1 MGICGSSNES
11 SENINLTKRR
21 QNNSNNQKHQKT
33 ENNSTNNTST
43 NNKNITII
51 NNKTII
57 KKIIKNKKL
66 LEFTEKKIYQD
77 SLINATD
84 DLPYNE
90 IKKKKVEILQNEINL
105 ISEKVNDYLNQNIK
119 LNKIKLD
126 EIKNILQNENTIS
139 IIKEKIYQ
147 KINAYENDN
156 SKHNL
161 EYLKIILVGRK
172 KIGKTDLIKYIL
184 KLEENESNYIYK
196 NEDFKEYTS
205 EYVPYL
211 KLVEYKGIGFDK
223 DSKPE
228 IIGRD
233 IFNYIDS
240 LQKKKSNDLIHCIWY
255 CITET
260 KFEAPEIDVLK
271 KLKHAYQNDN
281 VLPVIVVYTRT
292 EINETAD
299 KMEQHIKNQNIDTVF
314 IKTSA
319 KDFEMMN
326 GKIIKAFGR
335 KELLEATLE
344 KCTQSLQGELINLMT
359 SKIAE
364 NIKNELLDMNKEIKN
379 NIQEK
384 MENKF
389 MENFN
394 VVKND
399 GELIDYILNIL
410 LENLKDFYGKNI
422 SNKTFN
428 LLNDSLF
435 IKDIKFLI
443 KNYKSKIKDIINPII
458 EQKSI
463 EFLDMQAKIEIS
475 NGNTNIKHK
484 RTLNDYKKIIEIFL
498 KKNLYYISQKL
509 LIAYIIQ
516 EIYTKFFEDYRKEL
530 NLILEGLMNINSKN
544 PKDNKEIKSL
554 LEHCFLVKLKDFGI
568 KWDINLNI
576 QNKPLEKSNIDLPDR
591 NDIESRELV
600 KKNNNELNTNSFIFN
615 QDINV
620 IDESNNDIDKFYKNQ
635 DDNNNKWFPFEEGK
649 EWKYMKSKEDKE
661 LLKKFLQNLEIQ
673 DSFFNLKNDDQIFVA
688 LKNDLKKDLINFLN
702 QKKGDFMQNIHKIYL
717 KKKFPLDKDI
727 IQKIIEK
734 EKISLI
740 YETRIK
746 NKFDKI
752 NNDMNLTNIN
762 YMTILV
768 LGRSGIGKSSLINA
782 LLKKEVAHND
792 VGFFCTLNNDSY
804 RGENTFSFLNF
815 IDTRGTQLDEIISL
829 DKIVKNAKEVIDKMK
844 LEAKKNNDY
853 NKNIQCIYYCIKGI
867 NFEESEKKAILE
879 LKNNKENIPLIV
891 VFTQGIKK
899 DEVNYMKNIIENEL
913 KLPFISVLSKKI
925 DLMDSYGLNDLL
937 KMTLNQC
944 QQSIKGNVYRSIE
957 NIISQSIKKDL
968 EKINADIKCNINNK
982 LLNKFFDFNKK
993 VNENDLY
1000 ESIYNYIQ
1008 IFFIEYMYFENND
1021 DKIELSEESKND
1033 LNKSKIINDYIKSY
1047 IDFYQKKSEEMIK
1060 PILENKSLEYLDM
1073 QAKKEKKLYKSI
1085 NTENK
1090 NDRNGFKK
1098 IINDFL
1104 CLNFYYISQK
1114 YCIYRLILDISEIF
1128 SENLEKQMNQ
1138 IVNTN
1143 IQKKVSKDL
1152 ILDSFNKIFD
1162 LFRHGIYQPY
1172 PNEIIY
1178 QDDNY
1183 KDDNYYNAKNNH
1195 ILEKENN
1202 YGCPYPSI

>member
-1 MGICGSSNES
+1 MGICGSPNDSND
-11 SENINLTKRR
+11 NKKLMKRR
-21 QNNSNNQKHQKT
+21 QNTSNNQKKQGT
-33 ENNSTNNTST
+33 EIISTINVVKNCKDADIFNNSTNN
-43 NNKNITII
+43 NNITII

-66 LEFTEKKIYQD
+66 LEFTEKKIFQD

-84 DLPYNE
+84 DSPYDE

-105 ISEKVNDYLNQNIK
+105 ISENVNDYLNQNIK

-126 EIKNILQNENTIS
+126 DIKNILKNENTIS
-139 IIKEKIYQ
+139 IMKEKIYQ

-161 EYLKIILVGRK
+161 DYLKIILVGRK

-184 KLEENESNYIYK
+184 KLEVNENNNKNK

-233 IFNYIDS
+233 ISNYIDS
-240 LQKKKSNDLIHCIWY
+240 LQKKKESNDLIHCIWY
-255 CITET
+255 CITES
-260 KFEAPEIDVLK
+260 KFEAPEIAVLK

-299 KMEQHIKNQNIDTVF
+299 KMELHIKNQNIDTVF

-410 LENLKDFYGKNI
+410 MENLKDFYGKNI

-435 IKDIKFLI
+435 IKDIKVLI
-443 KNYKSKIKDIINPII
+443 KNYKSKIKNIINPII

-498 KKNLYYISQKL
+498 KKNLYYISQRL

-530 NLILEGLMNINSKN
+530 NKILIDLLNINSKN
-544 PKDNKEIKSL
+544 PSNNKEIKSL
-554 LEHCFLVKLKDFGI
+554 LEHCFLVKLKDFGN
-568 KWDINLNI
+568 KWDININI
-576 QNKPLEKSNIDLPDR
+576 QCKPLENSNIDLPDK

-620 IDESNNDIDKFYKNQ
+620 
-635 DDNNNKWFPFEEGK
+635 
-649 EWKYMKSKEDKE
+649 
-661 LLKKFLQNLEIQ
+661 
-673 DSFFNLKNDDQIFVA
+673 
-688 LKNDLKKDLINFLN
+688 
-702 QKKGDFMQNIHKIYL
+702 
-717 KKKFPLDKDI
+717 
-727 IQKIIEK
+727 
-734 EKISLI
+734 
-740 YETRIK
+740 
-746 NKFDKI
+746 
-752 NNDMNLTNIN
+752 
-762 YMTILV
+762 
-768 LGRSGIGKSSLINA
+768 
-782 LLKKEVAHND
+782 
-792 VGFFCTLNNDSY
+792 
-804 RGENTFSFLNF
+804 
-815 IDTRGTQLDEIISL
+815 LDE
-829 DKIVKNAKEVIDKMK
+829 
-844 LEAKKNNDY
+844 
-853 NKNIQCIYYCIKGI
+853 
-867 NFEESEKKAILE
+867 
-879 LKNNKENIPLIV
+879 
-891 VFTQGIKK
+891 
-899 DEVNYMKNIIENEL
+899 
-913 KLPFISVLSKKI
+913 
-925 DLMDSYGLNDLL
+925 
-937 KMTLNQC
+937 
-944 QQSIKGNVYRSIE
+944 
-957 NIISQSIKKDL
+957 
-968 EKINADIKCNINNK
+968 
-982 LLNKFFDFNKK
+982 
-993 VNENDLY
+993 
-1000 ESIYNYIQ
+1000 
-1008 IFFIEYMYFENND
+1008 
-1021 DKIELSEESKND
+1021 
-1033 LNKSKIINDYIKSY
+1033 
-1047 IDFYQKKSEEMIK
+1047 
-1060 PILENKSLEYLDM
+1060 
-1073 QAKKEKKLYKSI
+1073 
-1085 NTENK
+1085 
-1090 NDRNGFKK
+1090 
-1098 IINDFL
+1098 
-1104 CLNFYYISQK
+1104 
-1114 YCIYRLILDISEIF
+1114 
-1128 SENLEKQMNQ
+1128 
-1138 IVNTN
+1138 
-1143 IQKKVSKDL
+1143 
-1152 ILDSFNKIFD
+1152 
-1162 LFRHGIYQPY
+1162 
-1172 PNEIIY
+1172 
-1178 QDDNY
+1178 
-1183 KDDNYYNAKNNH
+1183 
-1195 ILEKENN
+1195 
-1202 YGCPYPSI
+1202 